1 MTASTNPDL
10 GSLPERLD
18 SEADACI
25 RWGVGRA
32 AAIAMS
38 SIPLVDAVPLVTDL
52 VRPDENRCCHYRP
65 SRNLSPPQRH
75 RPTLGATVD
84 RPDEGID
91 ANRL

>member
-1 MTASTNPDL
+1 MTASMNPDL

-38 SIPLVDAVPLVTDL
+38 SIPQADDVPLVGNL
-52 VRPDENRCCHYRP
+52 VRPDENRCC
-65 SRNLSPPQRH
+65 RH
-75 RPTLGATVD
+75 
-84 RPDEGID
+84 
-91 ANRL
+91 